1 MSLDPQENR
10 LTISPIAGDGPLH
23 HFEHEAMACT
33 WGLYISGEQL
43 KYARQAAQAAF
54 AEVDR
59 LEQEFSRFI
68 THSDVARINAL
79 APGNPLRISADVFE
93 CLTQAAWLNTDTQ
106 GAFDVTAGTPARL
119 AGMQRLEL
127 QRATR
132 SVTVLFDGVVVD
144 LGGIGKGYAIDRAVA
159 VLRDWSIT
167 AALIH
172 SGQSTIYALGSP
184 AGQHGWSVSIRD
196 PADHTAISGR
206 LRLCDA
212 ALSGSGA
219 QLHGQHILDPRTGR
233 PAASALN
240 SWALAPTAA
249 RADALS
255 TAFMVLSPGEV
266 ANYCRRHVDV
276 AGLRYVRTSAGHTL
290 HQYGQK
296 IEWLETTKRD

>member
-1 MSLDPQENR
+1 MSLDPPESP
-10 LTISPIAGDGPLH
+10 LVIPPIAGGERLH

-43 KYARQAAQAAF
+43 KYARQASQAAF

-68 THSDVARINAL
+68 AHSDVARINAL
-79 APGNPLRISADVFE
+79 ASGRPLRIGADVFE
-93 CLTQAAWLNTDTQ
+93 CLELAAQLHMDTQ
-106 GAFDVTAGTPARL
+106 GAFDVTADTPAPWSR
-119 AGMQRLEL
+119 MRQLEF

-132 SVTVLFDGVVVD
+132 SVTVLIDGVVVD
-144 LGGIGKGYAIDRAVA
+144 LGGIGKGYAIDQAVT

-184 AGQHGWSVSIRD
+184 AEQHGWSVAIRD
-196 PADHTAISGR
+196 PADHSATLGQLR
-206 LRLCDA
+206 LRDA

-219 QLHGQHILDPRTGR
+219 QLHGQHIIDPRTGR
-233 PAASALN
+233 SAIGASN

-249 RADALS
+249 SADALS
-255 TAFMVLSPGEV
+255 TAFMVMLPGEIEG
-266 ANYCRRHVDV
+266 YCRRHTDV
-276 AGLRYVRTSAGHTL
+276 AGLRYVRTIANHTL
-290 HQYGQK
+290 HQYGRK
-296 IEWLETTKRD
+296 IEWFKISDGD